1 MYGNLPYITNIMNT
15 EENTPMSRTAR
26 LETRLPPDIHALLKR
41 AAEIQGRSVSDF
53 VVTAAQ
59 DAARKVIA
67 ETEIITLSRA
77 ASEQVAALLSAPP
90 EPTPA
95 LKRAAAARRRL
106 VASK

>member
-1 MYGNLPYITNIMNT
+1 MIT
-15 EENTPMSRTAR
+15 EEKPSVSRTAR
-26 LETRLPPDIHALLKR
+26 LDTRLPPAIHALLKR

-59 DAARKVIA
+59 DAARKVIS
-67 ETEIITLSRA
+67 ETEIIALSRA
-77 ASEQVAALLSAPP
+77 ASEQVASLLSAPP
-90 EPTPA
+90 EPAPA

>member
-1 MYGNLPYITNIMNT
+1 MYGDLPYITCVMNT
-15 EENTPMSRTAR
+15 EENTAMSRTAR
-26 LETRLPPDIHALLKR
+26 LETRLPPDIHALLRR

-77 ASEQVAALLSAPP
+77 ASEQVAELLSAPP
-90 EPTPA
+90 EPAPA

>member
-1 MYGNLPYITNIMNT
+1 MNT
-15 EENTPMSRTAR
+15 EEKPSVSRTAR
-26 LETRLPPDIHALLKR
+26 LDTRLPPAIHALLKR

-59 DAARKVIA
+59 DAARKVIS
-67 ETEIITLSRA
+67 ETEIIALSRA
-77 ASEQVAALLSAPP
+77 ASEQVASLLSAPP
-90 EPTPA
+90 EPAPA